1 MYVCICLAISF
12 SFISILSRWHTGSG
26 PKEGTSKPFEIHVY
40 IYTCT
45 YYKIDILFKI
55 CSISLGEKCPIF
67 KDHHFSQAR
76 WALHPLAADPVVGH
90 SLCHRLPRNGQGLR
104 SCEAV
109 ATGATSA
116 TDHADPT
123 SHSAAKGWGKLG
135 VLAGWLAWLGRLVGE
150 STFTY
155 EYSFWQWSHPSGK
168 ILKAFLIFLR

>member
-1 MYVCICLAISF
+1 MCVCICLAISF
-12 SFISILSRWHTGSG
+12 SFISVLSRWHTGSG
-26 PKEGTSKPFEIHVY
+26 PKQKRAPLNRSKSMYVY
-40 IYTCT
+40 IYI

-55 CSISLGEKCPIF
+55 CSISLGEKYPIF
-67 KDHHFSQAR
+67 KDHFSQAR

-135 VLAGWLAWLGRLVGE
+135 VLAGWLAWVGLAWLVGWWVH
-150 STFTY
+150 FHL
-155 EYSFWQWSHPSGK
+155 W
-168 ILKAFLIFLR
+168 I